1 MSSQKRV
8 LVLGAGLVTPPLIHY
23 LVETC
28 NYHVTVANRTLQNAE
43 KLVRGLKN
51 ASAIKLDVESATDL
65 DLLDTVTSE
74 HDAVVSMLPYLFH
87 PVAAKVAL
95 KHKKHFFT
103 TSYATDFMRSI
114 DQQAKEAGIVII
126 NECGVDPGTDHMSAM
141 RIIDQ
146 AHAKGGTVTSF
157 KSYCGGLPAPDSNDN
172 PFGYKLSW
180 APRGVLLAS
189 RNNAHF
195 LQDGKIVDIP
205 GSELFANYIVE
216 DTPIG
221 KVEGYPNR
229 DSVHYLDVY
238 GLKGCQTIIRG
249 TYRYPGWCDTIK
261 KIGDLGYLDIS
272 PLSLE
277 GRTYAQLT
285 RDAIKTSEVGNL
297 AHQVAEHLNLQPT
310 SKIISNME
318 WLGLF
323 STALVPKGVNTYLD
337 ALCSLCKEKLLY
349 APGERDML
357 LMKHEF
363 IIDYPDRTETVTST
377 LIDFGIP
384 NGDTSMS
391 RTVSLPVGIAVRL
404 ILDGHLK
411 LTGLHF
417 PTSADLYNPIL
428 NDLEAM
434 GIKFVEKVEKVT
446 PK

>member
-1 MSSQKRV
+1 MNWFS
-8 LVLGAGLVTPPLIHY
+8 
-23 LVETC
+23 
-28 NYHVTVANRTLQNAE
+28 
-43 KLVRGLKN
+43 
-51 ASAIKLDVESATDL
+51 
-65 DLLDTVTSE
+65 
-74 HDAVVSMLPYLFH
+74 
-87 PVAAKVAL
+87 
-95 KHKKHFFT
+95 
-103 TSYATDFMRSI
+103 
-114 DQQAKEAGIVII
+114 
-126 NECGVDPGTDHMSAM
+126 GVDPGTDHMSAM
-141 RIIDQ
+141 RVIDQ
-146 AHAKGGTVTSF
+146 VRAKGGTVVSF

-195 LQDGKIVDIP
+195 LQNGKIVDIP
-205 GSELFANYIVE
+205 AGELFANYILE

-261 KIGDLGYLDIS
+261 KIGDLGYLDIT
-272 PLSLE
+272 PLSIE
-277 GRTYAQLT
+277 GRTYSRLT
-285 RDAIKTSEVGNL
+285 RDAIKTSEEGNL
-297 AHQVAEHLNLQPT
+297 AEQVARHLNIQPS

-323 STALVPKGVNTYLD
+323 GDAVVPKGVNTYLD
-337 ALCSLCKEKLLY
+337 ALCSLCKERLRY
-349 APGERDML
+349 APGEKDML

-363 IIDYPDRTETVTST
+363 IVDYPDRTETITST
-377 LIDFGIP
+377 LIDYGIP

-404 ILDGHLK
+404 VLDGHLK

-417 PTSADLYNPIL
+417 PTSPELYNPIL

-434 GIKFVEKVEKVT
+434 NIKFVEKVEKVE